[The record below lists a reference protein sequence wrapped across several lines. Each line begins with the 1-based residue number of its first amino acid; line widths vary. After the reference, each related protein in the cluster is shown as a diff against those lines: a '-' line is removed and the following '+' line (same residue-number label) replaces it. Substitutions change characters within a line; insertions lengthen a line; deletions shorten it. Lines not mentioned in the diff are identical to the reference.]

1 VSFSQKDVVW
11 LTGNVITSNRVF
23 FFFFG
28 NGPNLFLVRAYMCV
42 CTRAHMAKI
51 NMIMSG
57 YVSVGFQNTDSC
69 PLSVAVCVCG
79 GMYMCCNALCVF
91 VSGLRVCSERD
102 ADSPCSSGGW
112 WDLTS
117 EEKTKAQARCSH
129 TLHLHLPYRFTL

>member
-69 PLSVAVCVCG
+69 PLSVAVCVWRNVHVLQCSV
-79 GMYMCCNALCVF
+79 CVC
-91 VSGLRVCSERD
+91 VRS
-102 ADSPCSSGGW
+102 
-112 WDLTS
+112 TS
-117 EEKTKAQARCSH
+117 LQ
-129 TLHLHLPYRFTL
+129 